1 MEMERS
7 PRPSIIGYVIVLLGV
22 AGWVVGSFL
31 PLYGFGENPSTS
43 YRLYEPVTQATPIL
57 YKIGNVLY
65 LYGTMAAIFVI
76 CVVGM
81 SSRSTRRWIE
91 GALVGA
97 VVVWTLVSSDLFLT
111 IASSS
116 GQPRGFSLG
125 IGYWCLLASVLILV
139 TGTVTV
145 MMSARRA
152 DANVREVGPPPDRA
166 GDHVP

>member
-7 PRPSIIGYVIVLLGV
+7 PRPLKVGYVIVLLGI
-22 AGWVVGSFL
+22 AGWVVGSSL

-43 YRLYEPVTQATPIL
+43 YHLYEPVTQATPIL

-65 LYGTMAAIFVI
+65 LYGVVAAIMVI

-81 SSRSTRRWIE
+81 SGRSARRWIE

-116 GQPRGFSLG
+116 GQPSGFSLG
-125 IGYWCLLASVLILV
+125 IGYWCLLASVVILV
-139 TGTVTV
+139 TGTVMV
-145 MMSARRA
+145 VISARRA
-152 DANVREVGPPPDRA
+152 DANVGEVGPPSDGA